1 MTLIIYLLPLFS
13 TLGFLLLFI
22 ISSKIS
28 DCFYSFIC
36 LIIGLYLGYLLYIFQ
51 VAVIIRII
59 IIFLDISNIIYALI
73 LYITPLIICIYGLIN
88 ALITKIVKINLKFP
102 GYKDKTTIL
111 HLSDIH
117 LGAIHQKNSVKRIVK
132 EIEELN
138 PDIIVITGDLADGSL
153 KVKSDWLEPFN
164 KLEMPILYVT
174 GNHEELNPEKEMLR
188 ELKKTKIKHIGLC
201 KKFKFKDI
209 IFYGLDYG
217 YDIRKRLS
225 EANLKEGEVNI
236 LLSHVPEMKPEELS
250 DYNIFLFLAGHTHG
264 GQLFPLNI
272 LAYFANECF
281 SGLYSDST
289 KNHYVF
295 VSQGVN
301 NAVIPMRVCTSRIF
315 ALITIEE
322 KI

>member
-1 MTLIIYLLPLFS
+1 
-13 TLGFLLLFI
+13 
-22 ISSKIS
+22 
-28 DCFYSFIC
+28 
-36 LIIGLYLGYLLYIFQ
+36 
-51 VAVIIRII
+51 
-59 IIFLDISNIIYALI
+59 
-73 LYITPLIICIYGLIN
+73 
-88 ALITKIVKINLKFP
+88 
-102 GYKDKTTIL
+102 
-111 HLSDIH
+111 
-117 LGAIHQKNSVKRIVK
+117 
-132 EIEELN
+132 
-138 PDIIVITGDLADGSL
+138 
-153 KVKSDWLEPFN
+153 
-164 KLEMPILYVT
+164 MPILYVT

-188 ELKKTKIKHIGLC
+188 EIKKTKIKHIGLC

-225 EANLKEGEVNI
+225 EANLKEGEINI